1 VTDLTVDALVGT
13 VTCAWSCRFA
23 DCAFIAPRS
32 HDAVPSLLPQPKLN
46 DGVTLAGVALSR
58 MVESGT
64 FPPVVQALITQ
75 SAGSPRLLL
84 ARERVT

>member
-1 VTDLTVDALVGT
+1 
-13 VTCAWSCRFA
+13 
-23 DCAFIAPRS
+23 
-32 HDAVPSLLPQPKLN
+32 LLPQPKLN